1 MTTTASSSFMVE
13 SWQGARWSHAPT
25 AVSRSGIASRHG
37 EDGPVPDA
45 PDGQRGRTPS
55 VRGVP
60 RTARRRVRLPL
71 GRLGRVVE
79 RGPTRGKADFVIT
92 HPELGLLAL
101 EVKGGRIAYDP
112 RTKRWTQTGHSGTH
126 DLDED
131 PFHQAKGAMHSLVR
145 ILQGRPGWERWQPS
159 YGFGLAFPDGRYERP
174 AHPGAPVEIVID
186 RSDLARLAERVPE
199 VMRTWSRPGRRFG
212 AEGMEAVSMALG
224 FRVEIRTPLKLRF
237 DEEDK
242 KIVELTSDQAWV
254 LAFVLHRRRAAVT
267 GPAGS
272 GKTLLAISV
281 AKQTRR
287 RRSPNAAHVLQ
298 PDWASIWPSVGD
310 VDGIDV
316 ATFHQLCA
324 QMAREAGIELPPE
337 DAEPS
342 SPYFEH
348 RLPEALAEAAARL
361 GPRYDAI
368 VVDEAQDFREWWWPA
383 LLSLHTDPEAGPL
396 YVFADDNQNLYGGTL
411 PVDEEDRVGPIALN
425 LRNTKEIGE
434 FVSVFYR
441 GTSSRSLVD
450 PRATPFRS
458 WATTTTRVWRGCS
471 RWCSRT
477 WSRRSTCRSRT
488 SWCSHRRARRRA
500 SEPWDGRR
508 LPVVRVGRAG
518 HGPRD
523 QRPRVQ
529 GPRAACRDPRRARR
543 QAPGGSPPVPVRRCG
558 RGPGTTSSFS
568 PPNPSLGS
576 SGRSPGSPDPERRG

>member
-1 MTTTASSSFMVE
+1 
-13 SWQGARWSHAPT
+13 
-25 AVSRSGIASRHG
+25 
-37 EDGPVPDA
+37 
-45 PDGQRGRTPS
+45 
-55 VRGVP
+55 
-60 RTARRRVRLPL
+60 
-71 GRLGRVVE
+71 
-79 RGPTRGKADFVIT
+79 
-92 HPELGLLAL
+92 
-101 EVKGGRIAYDP
+101 
-112 RTKRWTQTGHSGTH
+112 
-126 DLDED
+126 
-131 PFHQAKGAMHSLVR
+131 
-145 ILQGRPGWERWQPS
+145 
-159 YGFGLAFPDGRYERP
+159 
-174 AHPGAPVEIVID
+174 
-186 RSDLARLAERVPE
+186 
-199 VMRTWSRPGRRFG
+199 
-212 AEGMEAVSMALG
+212 MEAVSMALG

-281 AKQTRR
+281 AKQLAAADRR
-287 RRSPNAAHVLQ
+287 TLLTCFNRRLGEHLAA
-298 PDWASIWPSVGD
+298 SVGD

-441 GTSSRSLVD
+441 GDQQPVARGPEGDPVQILGYDDDEGLARLLAVVLANLVEEEHVPLEDIVVLTPSGTEKSRL
-450 PRATPFRS
+450 
-458 WATTTTRVWRGCS
+458 
-471 RWCSRT
+471 
-477 WSRRSTCRSRT
+477 RSRGTVDGYRLSESVEPGTVLAT
-488 SWCSHRRARRRA
+488 SVHAFKGLERPVVILAELGDKHLEDLRQYLYVGASRARNHLVVLA
-500 SEPWDGRR
+500 TEPVARELRTITG
-508 LPVVRVGRAG
+508 VT
-518 HGPRD
+518 GP
-523 QRPRVQ
+523 
-529 GPRAACRDPRRARR
+529 
-543 QAPGGSPPVPVRRCG
+543 
-558 RGPGTTSSFS
+558 
-568 PPNPSLGS
+568 
-576 SGRSPGSPDPERRG
+576 